1 MLEGHS
7 TIAGCASSED
17 HRQPVSIM
25 ATMSD
30 AWVGLPWAV
39 QLIATCVVLIV
50 TVLITTYINS
60 LSHSWP
66 AAAGKGHEPPIAP
79 YWLPGIQHLAAF
91 LRNPAR
97 IFRTTQ
103 AKYKD
108 SPFTLLMGGVKFHVF
123 GSPSTAIHVFARSR
137 TFAYEPVTM
146 SMLENGLNLP
156 VADRV
161 HFQIGLDRAN
171 SKENEKG
178 FVLQNHNV
186 WLRYLSGEP
195 LDDLMQLFTREFHQV
210 LEKYVDMK
218 TRGWQTVD
226 LYEVLRKVIFDT
238 SVITFFG
245 PRLAQIW
252 GPTMWED
259 FCLFNDAT
267 YIGVRTNLAYVL
279 QPRAGR
285 ARERMLRAFEE
296 WLKHQSEG
304 DWPDKDK
311 YWNEEW
317 GAKMNWE
324 RDGLAR
330 QFGLSLRGRATMQAS
345 FLFAIVL
352 NAAPMSSWFTWVA
365 ASNPDRLAKCRAESL
380 KFLRPSKSS
389 RFDHELEID
398 AAQLRG
404 NNFMQTL
411 WKEALRIGTAASP
424 ARVVMEDTELE
435 GYVVRKGSVV
445 LMPTALL
452 HHSDLFPRSDQ
463 VDTERWTG
471 EDAMVQ
477 QRSKSIRTF
486 GGGMGMCSGRHAA
499 EQELIGLVSKII
511 TLFDIEFEDSWKNK
525 FHFDPRSLGIM
536 HPAGPVM
543 VRLKRR
549 EL

>member
-1 MLEGHS
+1 M
-7 TIAGCASSED
+7 ED
-17 HRQPVSIM
+17 HHQSVSIM

-30 AWVGLPWAV
+30 VWCSLPWPV
-39 QLIATCVVLIV
+39 QLIAACIVL
-50 TVLITTYINS
+50 TATLLITTCLNS

-66 AAAGKGHEPPIAP
+66 VAAGKGHEPPIAP

-91 LRNPAR
+91 LLNPGGTL
-97 IFRTTQ
+97 RTTQ
-103 AKYKD
+103 SKYKD
-108 SPFTLLMGGVKFHVF
+108 SPYTLLMGNVKFHVF
-123 GSPSTAIHVFARSR
+123 GSPSVATHVFARSR

-146 SMLENGLNLP
+146 SMLENGLDLP

-161 HFQIGLDRAN
+161 HFQTNLNRAD
-171 SKENEKG
+171 SAEHAKG
-178 FVLQNHNV
+178 FVVQNHNV

-195 LDDLMQLFTREFHQV
+195 LDDLMQLFTRHFHEV
-210 LEKYVDMK
+210 LEQHLDMK
-218 TRGWQTVD
+218 TRGWQRVD
-226 LYEVLRKVIFDT
+226 LYQFLRKAIFDT
-238 SVITFFG
+238 SVLTYFG

-252 GPTMWED
+252 GPTMWKD

-285 ARERMLRAFEE
+285 ARERMLRAFEQ
-296 WLKHQSEG
+296 WLTHHSEG
-304 DWPDKDK
+304 DWPEKDE

-324 RDGLAR
+324 RDHLAR

-345 FLFAIVL
+345 FLFAIIL
-352 NAAPMSSWFTWVA
+352 NAAPMGSWFTWVA
-365 ASNPDRLAKCRAESL
+365 ASNPDRLAKCRAESS
-380 KFLRPSKSS
+380 KFLRRSKSS
-389 RFDHELEID
+389 RFDHELDID
-398 AAQLRG
+398 ATQLRC
-404 NNFMQTL
+404 NNFMQVL

-435 GYVVRKGSVV
+435 GYVVRKGSVI

-452 HHSDLFPRSDQ
+452 HHSDLFPRADQ

-471 EDAMVQ
+471 EDAIVQ

-486 GGGMGMCSGRHAA
+486 GGGMGMCSGRYAA
-499 EQELIGLVSKII
+499 EQEVVGLVSKLLM
-511 TLFDIEFEDSWKNK
+511 LFDIEFEDSWKDK
-525 FHFDPRSLGIM
+525 FHFNPRSLGIM
-536 HPAGPVM
+536 HPAGPPM

-549 EL
+549 VL

>member
-1 MLEGHS
+1 
-7 TIAGCASSED
+7 
-17 HRQPVSIM
+17 M

-30 AWVGLPWAV
+30 VWVGLPWPV
-39 QLIATCVVLIV
+39 QLIATCLVLIA
-50 TVLITTYINS
+50 TVLITTRLNS

-91 LRNPAR
+91 LLNPAR
-97 IFRTTQ
+97 TFRTTQ
-103 AKYKD
+103 SKYKD
-108 SPFTLLMGGVKFHVF
+108 SPYTLLMGNVKFHVF
-123 GSPSTAIHVFARSR
+123 GSPSAATHVFARSR
-137 TFAYEPVTM
+137 IFAYEPVTM
-146 SMLENGLNLP
+146 SMLENGLDLP

-171 SKENEKG
+171 SADHGAEHTKG

-195 LDDLMQLFTREFHQV
+195 LDDLMQLFTRQFHQV
-210 LEKYVDMK
+210 LEQHLDMK

-238 SVITFFG
+238 SVLTFFG
-245 PRLAQIW
+245 PRLAPIW
-252 GPTMWED
+252 GPTMWKD

-285 ARERMLRAFEE
+285 ARERMLRAFEQ
-296 WLKHQSEG
+296 WLTLQSEG

-324 RDGLAR
+324 RDHLAR

-352 NAAPMSSWFTWVA
+352 NAAPMSSWFTWVV
-365 ASNPDRLAKCRAESL
+365 ASNPDRLAKCRAESS

-389 RFDHELEID
+389 RFDHELDID
-398 AAQLRG
+398 AAQMRG
-404 NNFMQTL
+404 SNFLQAL

-435 GYVVRKGSVV
+435 GYVVRKGSVI

-452 HHSDLFPRSDQ
+452 HHSDLFPRADQ

-477 QRSKSIRTF
+477 QRNKSIRTF

-499 EQELIGLVSKII
+499 EQELIGLVSKLI
-511 TLFDIEFEDSWKNK
+511 TMFDIEFEDSWKDK

-536 HPAGPVM
+536 HPAGPPM

-549 EL
+549 AL